1 MTDVTIDANSDIVLK
16 GITFENSSFIFSVK
30 VNLSNAASRVRR
42 EAASSESDDIC
53 VLMFVGE
60 DNNIVLATNPI
71 M

>member
-1 MTDVTIDANSDIVLK
+1 MTDVTTDADSGIVLK
-16 GITFENSSFIFSVK
+16 GIAFGNSSFIFSVK
-30 VNLSNAASRVRR
+30 VNLSSATSRVRR